1 MFMESVRIII
11 DRGCQVR
18 GRKSCHE
25 FHLQLKIE
33 NACLNWQAIFWATLW
48 TNGGRSE
55 KSATWV
61 FFRTDPFSFSQGD
74 FARKWWIQGDFED
87 PFSTILAVAAGNE
100 MFVSRNSP
108 VQSWI
113 RFGFLLIAVYLRR
126 LYVASE
132 GGGTGLR
139 DCSLRSKLCC
149 CDRWGEYYWECK
161 YWTASSYWLGCLAVC
176 CQSSWCFGLV
186 MLNSRFLSFK
196 TCLRLR
202 HLSVAGICVSYVS
215 IFVIIRFSSI
225 MRR

>member
-1 MFMESVRIII
+1 MKSWESLELWLEWFTMFMESVRIII

-61 FFRTDPFSFSQGD
+61 FFRTDPFSFTQVD
-74 FARKWWIQGDFED
+74 FTRKWWILGYFED
-87 PFSTILAVAAGNE
+87 PLSTIFASAAGNK

-113 RFGFLLIAVYLRR
+113 RFGFLLIVVYLSR
-126 LYVASE
+126 LYVVRGWGDWEIVLSDQNHAAEWSIV
-132 GGGTGLR
+132 
-139 DCSLRSKLCC
+139 
-149 CDRWGEYYWECK
+149 DRREKDKDG
-161 YWTASSYWLGCLAVC
+161 
-176 CQSSWCFGLV
+176 F
-186 MLNSRFLSFK
+186 
-196 TCLRLR
+196 
-202 HLSVAGICVSYVS
+202 I
-215 IFVIIRFSSI
+215 
-225 MRR
+225 